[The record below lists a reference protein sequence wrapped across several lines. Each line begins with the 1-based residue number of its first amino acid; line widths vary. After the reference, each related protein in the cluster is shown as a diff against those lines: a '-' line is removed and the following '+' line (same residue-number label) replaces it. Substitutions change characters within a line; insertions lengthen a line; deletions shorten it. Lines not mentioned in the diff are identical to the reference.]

1 MLEQAHCRISF
12 LQWFGDFFVDILS
25 SFCCTSPGQLFS
37 IAPILLPAAPILLP
51 AAPILLLAAPILL
64 LRAPIPTAP
73 ILLPAAPIPA
83 APILLPAA
91 PILLLTAQIV
101 RFLFT
106 A

>member
-1 MLEQAHCRISF
+1 MLEQTHCRISF

-25 SFCCTSPGQLFS
+25 SFCCTSPGQPFLT
-37 IAPILLPAAPILLP
+37 APILLPTAPISLPAALILLP
-51 AAPILLLAAPILL
+51 AAPILLL
-64 LRAPIPTAP
+64 RA
-73 ILLPAAPIPA
+73 LIPA

-91 PILLLTAQIV
+91 PSLLLTAQIV

>member
-25 SFCCTSPGQLFS
+25 SFGLTSPGQPFLT
-37 IAPILLPAAPILLP
+37 APILVPAALPFLAAPILVLAAPILLP
-51 AAPILLLAAPILL
+51 
-64 LRAPIPTAP
+64 RAPT
-73 ILLPAAPIPA
+73 
-83 APILLPAA
+83 
-91 PILLLTAQIV
+91 LLLTAQIL